1 MAYTKIQKQGYTL
14 YQNENGCLIGTASG
28 KVLEEDGLIFRDLA
42 GTGTLLPYED
52 WRLDTASRARDL
64 AKRLPVEA
72 IAGLM
77 LYSSHQMIPAFPGA
91 PFPATYDGKPFPKSG
106 CHPWA
111 MSDQQKEFL
120 EKDHIRH
127 VLVTKFQDTRTAV
140 RWQNGMQAYAESLP
154 YGIPVNFSSDPRHGS
169 ADSGAEYKSGGCEV
183 SKWPEG
189 IGMAALFDPERTR
202 EFARIT
208 ASEYRALGIT
218 TALGPQ
224 IDLCTEPRWMRLPDT
239 MGPDCEMTIRMTK
252 AYCDALQTT
261 EGSETGWGSQSVN
274 AMVKHWPGGGTGEGG
289 RDAHYAFGQYAV
301 YPGDRFEEHIRPFT
315 DGAFSLDGPTK
326 KAAAVMPYYTVSWN
340 QDKKNRENVGNS
352 YSEYMIRDLLR
363 GSCGYDGVI
372 CTDWGITG
380 DAVRELDAF
389 GSRCYGVEDL
399 PVAERHL
406 RIIMNGVD
414 QFGGNNDKEPILEA
428 YRIGCERY
436 GEEAM
441 RARMEESA
449 VRILTNIFRVGL
461 FENPYL
467 DEEESVRTVGCDAY
481 VRAGYQAQ
489 LDSVVLLKNKNH
501 VLPLRKRIK
510 LYIPDRHIRP
520 MKGFFRQ
527 MEEARLCHPIDDGL
541 LSEYFEQVSDPA
553 DADAAVVMIESPLS
567 NGGYENG
574 SYVPI
579 SLQYRPYQAL
589 SARETSIA
597 GSSWRP
603 DDINRSYL
611 GKTTTTANEEDLDLV
626 IDTRKAMKGKPV
638 IVCITMHNPTVCE
651 EFEPY
656 ADAVLAEFGVSRR
669 AILDLISGNAGFR
682 GRLPVQL
689 PQDMETV
696 ERHCEDTAFDLTP
709 YTDEEGHI
717 YDYGYGMDAAGNL
730 LQQQKKTCA
739 ERARK

>member
-1 MAYTKIQKQGYTL
+1 MAYRKLQKQGYTL
-14 YQNENGCLIGTASG
+14 YENENGCTIGTANG
-28 KVLEEDGLIFRDLA
+28 KVLEQDGLIFRDLA

-52 WRLDTASRARDL
+52 WRLDVSQRARDL

-77 LYSSHQMIPAFPGA
+77 LYSSHQMIPALPGA
-91 PFPATYDGKPFPKSG
+91 PFPSTYNNGQSFPDSG
-106 CHPWA
+106 CQPWD

-120 EKDHIRH
+120 EKDNIRH
-127 VLVTKFQDTRTAV
+127 VLVTRFQDTPTAV
-140 RWQNGMQAYAESLP
+140 RWQNAMQAYAESLP

-202 EFARIT
+202 EFARVVS
-208 ASEYRALGIT
+208 SEYRALGIA

-239 MGPDCEMTIRMTK
+239 MGPDVEMTIRMTK

-261 EGSETGWGSQSVN
+261 DGAKDGWGSQSVN

-289 RDAHYAFGQYAV
+289 RDAHYAFGQCAV
-301 YPGDRFEEHIRPFT
+301 YPGGRFEEHMRPFT
-315 DGAFSLDGPTK
+315 EGAFALDGPTG

-340 QDKKNRENVGNS
+340 QDTKNHENVGNS
-352 YSEYMIRDLLR
+352 YSEYIIKDLLR
-363 GSCGYDGVI
+363 GSSGYDGVV
-372 CTDWGITG
+372 CTDWGITA
-380 DAVRELDAF
+380 DAVKELDAF

-399 PVAERHL
+399 SVAERHL

-436 GEEAM
+436 GETAM

-449 VRILTNIFRVGL
+449 VRLLMNIFRVGL
-461 FENPYL
+461 FENPFL
-467 DEEESVRTVGCDAY
+467 DEEDSVRTVGCKEY
-481 VRAGYQAQ
+481 RKAGYQAQ
-489 LDSVVLLKNKNH
+489 LDSVVLLKNKGQ
-501 VLPLRKRIK
+501 VLPLRKRLK
-510 LYIPDRHIRP
+510 VYVPNRHIRP

-527 MEEARLCHPIDDGL
+527 MEAEQFCQPVDTGL
-541 LSEYFEQVSDPA
+541 LSGYFEPVSRA
-553 DADAAVVMIESPLS
+553 EDADAAVVMIESPLT
-567 NGGYENG
+567 NGGYEND

-579 SLQYRPYQAL
+579 SLQYRPYQAV
-589 SARETSIA
+589 SARKTSIA
-597 GSSWRP
+597 GSGWRP
-603 DDINRSYL
+603 DDRNRSYQ
-611 GKTTTTANEEDLDLV
+611 GKTVYTANEEDLDLV
-626 IDTRKAMKGKPV
+626 IETKKAMKDKPV
-638 IVCITMHNPTVCE
+638 IVCVAMHNPTVCS

-656 ADAVLAEFGVSRR
+656 ADAIVADFGVSRQ
-669 AILDLISGNAGFR
+669 ALLDLLTGASPFK
-682 GRLPVQL
+682 GRLPIQL

-696 ERHCEDTAFDLTP
+696 ERHLEDVAFDLTP
-709 YTDEEGHI
+709 YTDEEGHV
-717 YDYGYGMDAAGNL
+717 YDYGYGIDTAGTL
-730 LQQQKKTCA
+730 LN
-739 ERARK
+739 